1 MSLSPITN
9 MDIVA
14 YDIVIIRC
22 KVMIVWNWD
31 TDNVCHLI
39 ALLVSKK
46 VNSLIFQKLKPT
58 LYLNLKIW
66 VLTQSLVKS
75 GLNDVVSYKN

>member
-1 MSLSPITN
+1 
-9 MDIVA
+9 
-14 YDIVIIRC
+14 
-22 KVMIVWNWD
+22 MIVWNWD

-39 ALLVSKK
+39 ALSVSKK